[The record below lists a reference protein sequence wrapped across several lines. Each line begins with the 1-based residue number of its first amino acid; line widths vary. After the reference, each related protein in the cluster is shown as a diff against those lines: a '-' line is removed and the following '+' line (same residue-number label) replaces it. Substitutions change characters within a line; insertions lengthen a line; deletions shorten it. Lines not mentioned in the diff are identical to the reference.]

1 MRIVVD
7 EMPKTR
13 QECCFSQIESNG
25 GITCI
30 LDNHNRCD
38 FICENTQ
45 ECPALI
51 SIDEVQNQIN

>member
-25 GITCI
+25 EITCI

-45 ECPALI
+45 ACSALI
-51 SIDEVQNQIN
+51 IINEVQNQIN

>member
-13 QECCFSQIESNG
+13 QECCFSQLESNG
-25 GITCI
+25 EITCI
-30 LDNHNRCD
+30 FDNQNRCD

-45 ECPALI
+45 ECPILI
-51 SIDEVQNQIN
+51 SINEVQK

>member
-7 EMPKTR
+7 EMPKTW
-13 QECCFSQIESNG
+13 QECCFSQIESNWE
-25 GITCI
+25 ITCI